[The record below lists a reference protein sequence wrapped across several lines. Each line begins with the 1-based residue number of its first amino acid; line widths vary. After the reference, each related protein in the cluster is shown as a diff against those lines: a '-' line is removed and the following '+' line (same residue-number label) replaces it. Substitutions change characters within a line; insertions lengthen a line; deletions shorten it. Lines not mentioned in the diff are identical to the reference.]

1 MSACAR
7 SCTCPGRRAA
17 SGTTATETVSQR
29 RPSSTCPRCS
39 TSHSFSYFIFCS
51 HLSSSTSTA
60 GSCSTTP
67 HVGSPPPPQLP
78 LPVPPLPP
86 ALPLCS
92 LPPHDPIFPSTEYDE
107 KFIVLIFENGL
118 VEKEKS
124 ILGDILSEIGRGN
137 NLSDFPTYLSFDEA
151 NLRLVNY
158 NKASKQKEEKVGGAS
173 RGSQGTSIAATITHL
188 YTAVHTNAQL

>member
-1 MSACAR
+1 MSGAVCASCPCYSSRPARRSASASVR

-17 SGTTATETVSQR
+17 SGTTAAETVSQ
-29 RPSSTCPRCS
+29 
-39 TSHSFSYFIFCS
+39 
-51 HLSSSTSTA
+51 HLS
-60 GSCSTTP
+60 
-67 HVGSPPPPQLP
+67 
-78 LPVPPLPP
+78 P
-86 ALPLCS
+86 ALPPSS
-92 LPPHDPIFPSTEYDE
+92 LPRHDTIYPSSESDE

-137 NLSDFPTYLSFDEA
+137 NLSDFPTQLSFDEA

-173 RGSQGTSIAATITHL
+173 RGRAGTAHSNKL
-188 YTAVHTNAQL
+188 SVGCSNLFC